1 MRNPVTGLFG
11 ALIATA
17 ASMPAFSS
25 ARAEDCPGNPDA
37 LGTSRVLTIDPS
49 EYPHVGAMDRA
60 AALPLSD
67 REVVI
72 TFDDG
77 PVPRYSNQVPS
88 RFVLEFDVAQSPA

>member
-1 MRNPVTGLFG
+1 MRNPVTGLFA

-49 EYPHVGAMDRA
+49 EYPHVGLWTVR
-60 AALPLSD
+60 P
-67 REVVI
+67 
-72 TFDDG
+72 
-77 PVPRYSNQVPS
+77 QC
-88 RFVLEFDVAQSPA
+88 RFLIGKS